1 MRYSFLL
8 LVLLNTSF
16 SAIAQENL
24 ETEVKKFSYALG
36 VQLGQQIGQNIS
48 TQSVDIDTEALLMGL
63 SDIIRQSGLKLTVEE
78 MQAAVDSV
86 QEDEQKRQQA
96 AGVRNKL
103 EGENFLAENKKNSDV
118 TELQSGLQYKVL
130 INGDGDKPSATDSVV
145 VHYRGTLIDGTE
157 FDSSYTR
164 GQPVALQVNRVIPGW
179 QEALPLMSVGSKWQ
193 IFVPS
198 ILAYGEQQAGPQIGP
213 NSTLIF
219 DIELLS
225 INN

>member
-1 MRYSFLL
+1 MKYSYIIPLL
-8 LVLLNTSF
+8 I
-16 SAIAQENL
+16 SASSIAFAQESL
-24 ETEVKKFSYALG
+24 ETETKRFSYALG
-36 VQLGQQIGQNIS
+36 VQLGQQIGQNIG
-48 TQSVDIDTEALLMGL
+48 TQTVDIDTDALLMGL
-63 SDIIRQSGLKLTVEE
+63 SDIIRQSGLKLTVQE

-103 EGENFLAENKKNSDV
+103 EGENFLAGNKNNSDV

-130 INGDGDKPSATDSVV
+130 INGDGDKPSASDTVV

-164 GQPVALQVNRVIPGW
+164 GQPVSLQVNGVIPGW

-198 ILAYGEQQAGPQIGP
+198 TLAYGEQQAGPNIGP

>member
-1 MRYSFLL
+1 MRYFYLILL
-8 LVLLNTSF
+8 IF
-16 SAIAQENL
+16 SVSSSLIAQENL
-24 ETEVKKFSYALG
+24 QSETQRFSYALG

-48 TQSVDIDTEALLMGL
+48 TQSVDIDTDALLLGL
-63 SDIIRQSGLKLTVEE
+63 SDIIRQSGLKLTVQE

-86 QEDEQKRQQA
+86 QEGEQKRQQA
-96 AGVRNKL
+96 AGIRNKL
-103 EGENFLAENKKNSDV
+103 EGENFLAENKKSSDV
-118 TELQSGLQYKVL
+118 IELQSGLQYKVI
-130 INGDGDKPSATDSVV
+130 INGDGEKPAVSDTVV

-164 GQPVALQVNRVIPGW
+164 GQPVTLQVNGVIPGW

-198 ILAYGEQQAGPQIGP
+198 NLAYGEQQAGPNIGP